1 MSSDAWMAMITFTV
15 ILFLF
20 SHYLEIICNGLIE
33 HKKMSSFSNLC
44 CVYAHV
50 YSMLKCNKFVA
61 NLLFIDFASCLDINN
76 LLKIMGTISKVS
88 VLSSCL
94 LVDNHLS
101 RFKLKVL
108 KYLFIL
114 HND

>member
-15 ILFLF
+15 ILFYIF
-20 SHYLEIICNGLIE
+20 AVVGNNCNGLIE
-33 HKKMSSFSNLC
+33 YRKKVSSFCNLC

-50 YSMLKCNKFVA
+50 YTMLKGNKFVV

-88 VLSSCL
+88 LCAVKLSAG
-94 LVDNHLS
+94 
-101 RFKLKVL
+101 
-108 KYLFIL
+108 
-114 HND
+114 